1 MKVKPKKSRSDG
13 ARVEVW
19 IECKWSYRTP
29 FIVIAVMEMLILPL
43 FETLDMQL
51 EEHSEDGVT
60 DIHKESCD
68 EKDEAIPE
76 EPWCH

>member
-1 MKVKPKKSRSDG
+1 MLEWKFELNVNG
-13 ARVEVW
+13 I
-19 IECKWSYRTP
+19 IEE
-29 FIVIAVMEMLILPL
+29 IAVMEMLILPL

-68 EKDEAIPE
+68 KKDEDIPE

>member
-1 MKVKPKKSRSDG
+1 MLEWKFELNVNG
-13 ARVEVW
+13 I
-19 IECKWSYRTP
+19 IEE
-29 FIVIAVMEMLILPL
+29 IALETILPL

-68 EKDEAIPE
+68 KKDEDIPE
-76 EPWCH
+76 EP

>member
-1 MKVKPKKSRSDG
+1 
-13 ARVEVW
+13 
-19 IECKWSYRTP
+19 
-29 FIVIAVMEMLILPL
+29 MEMLILPL

-68 EKDEAIPE
+68 EKDEAVPKE
-76 EPWCH
+76 VTLGKKQSH